1 MSLSKRDIVLFWSL
15 TMKRLTNLALE
26 VGDSDKPARK
36 ISIPFITMRIW
47 GTTREVTQNLLTSM
61 RKAIVTHYWYT
72 QVSLFTCH
80 YIYGTCSNLFNPI
93 QGATHTAFWNLIS
106 PFYEDGVDDEI
117 ILLLDLPQ
125 MILSR
130 CIILSL
136 QFLQILWILCTMS
149 NSKLR
154 PLELEIATF
163 NAFSMQ
169 FETSA

>member
-1 MSLSKRDIVLFWSL
+1 MHQQVTREYWSKKLTSLHKNMSLSKRDIVLFWSL

-93 QGATHTAFWNLIS
+93 QGATHTAFWNLIP

-130 CIILSL
+130 CIILFP
-136 QFLQILWILCTMS
+136 QFLQ
-149 NSKLR
+149 N
-154 PLELEIATF
+154 PLDRSLYG
-163 NAFSMQ
+163 
-169 FETSA
+169 